1 VVVGRLPRSSDVA
14 SVGIDDIGGAK
25 AVIGH
30 LIETHGARRI
40 GHISGP
46 LDHQSSIDK
55 RDGYV
60 AALADA
66 GLSIDPRL
74 FFEGN
79 YEEASGR
86 EAALFLRPHLQP
98 GDAMFFAND
107 QMAMGAIEEWRRAG
121 VRVPEDVRVVSY
133 DNHPMSRHA
142 SPPLTTVGADMVG
155 VGETALKQLNRLIRG
170 ETNPAPIEFPT
181 NLIVRQSCGC
191 PMEGPH
197 G

>member
-1 VVVGRLPRSSDVA
+1 MPRAAGLA

-25 AVIGH
+25 AVIRH
-30 LIETHGARRI
+30 LIEVHGVKRI
-40 GHISGP
+40 GHVSGP

-60 AALADA
+60 AALAEA

-86 EAALFLRPHLQP
+86 DAARTLQPHLQP

-107 QMAMGAIEEWRRAG
+107 QMAIGAIEEWRKAG
-121 VRVPEDVRVVSY
+121 IRVPEDVRVVSY

-155 VGETALKQLNRLIRG
+155 VGDTALQQLNRLIRG
-170 ETNPAPIEFPT
+170 EANLAPIEFPT
-181 NLIVRQSCGC
+181 TLIVRQSCGC
-191 PMEGPH
+191 PGEGAH
-197 G
+197 D